1 MASTG
6 DRSGTPFVVILVAL
20 AGLLSTVGAAFLS
33 GYWTNASV
41 ERQFEA
47 QRNAQIYDQR
57 RQLYVN
63 YIKAT
68 FEKCAAD
75 ETENEAEQIAKTL
88 SFDSAYASAQLIA
101 SPEVREPMTKWFNAT
116 SKEGCGDKADPLS
129 DAFLE
134 AAKQELD
141 DAG

>member
-20 AGLLSTVGAAFLS
+20 AGLLSTLGAAFLS
-33 GYWTNASV
+33 GSFTNASV

-57 RQLYVN
+57 RQVYVN

-68 FEKCAAD
+68 FEMCVAG
-75 ETENEAEQIAKTL
+75 ETANESKQIATIL
-88 SFDSAYASAQLIA
+88 SLDGAYASAQLIA
-101 SPEVREPMTKWFNAT
+101 TPKVREPMTKWFKAT
-116 SKEGCGDKADPLS
+116 LKEGCGDKTDPLS
-129 DAFLE
+129 DAFLD